1 MLRTALA
8 DLTALSLQVEK
19 ALPCVDRPYF
29 QHTCGTKTRTP
40 PRVWKKVKKA
50 PKAHG
55 LREPLSSPASPNHFL
70 NKKRCALLQ
79 FGRVHPRTVPSTS
92 MAWKISLIKLVGSVE
107 FDVVRYNSN
116 YLPGKT
122 LIVARTAQL
131 TCSKDML
138 GKNGD
143 STSNLVEI
151 LLRATAEFSETP
163 FRQSFVSNMLANYCL
178 WF

>member
-1 MLRTALA
+1 MEESEESTKSPWVARTLA
-8 DLTALSLQVEK
+8 
-19 ALPCVDRPYF
+19 
-29 QHTCGTKTRTP
+29 
-40 PRVWKKVKKA
+40 
-50 PKAHG
+50 
-55 LREPLSSPASPNHFL
+55 SPASRNHFL
-70 NKKRCALLQ
+70 NKKRCALVQ
-79 FGRVHPRTVPSTS
+79 FGRAHPRTVPSTS
-92 MAWKISLIKLVGSVE
+92 MAWKISLTKLVGSVE
-107 FDVVRYNSN
+107 FDVVRYNNSN

-163 FRQSFVSNMLANYCL
+163 FRQSFVSNMLATDSRYLDCPL
-178 WF
+178 QIPTHTC